1 MVFLLVPPFFLNIY
15 SQHFIQSQNDSIS
28 LESFSSIIFEK
39 IFYDFSNVLMNTN
52 GVGYLNFGKLKILDL
67 GVFSM
72 K

>member
-52 GVGYLNFGKLKILDL
+52 GVGYLKFWKIENIGFGGI
-67 GVFSM
+67 
-72 K
+72 